1 MATVKKVLILVVPVI
16 VWGVL
21 YGLGCQKKEDTEK
34 PQKEQLT
41 PIRPSM
47 DEPASL
53 GNKQI
58 PSDMEG
64 KFPKEMLR
72 ALQKSGHEGV
82 DSLREKEGRAPVSV
96 VNKQIPSDMEGKF
109 PKEMLKA
116 LQKSAHEG
124 VDSPREKKG
133 RVPVSVSPDV
143 HNKWKSVVIEVDDKQ
158 TGEQK
163 DYVVDI
169 NKGFIIPN
177 SKISISVLTFLPDFS
192 MSSKEITSLSNEPRN
207 PAVKV
212 VVHEDGNKIYEG
224 WLFQKLPTVHPFEH
238 KAYAIKLKGQKSA

>member
-1 MATVKKVLILVVPVI
+1 MTTVKKVLILVVPVI

-21 YGLGCQKKEDTEK
+21 SGLGCQKKEDTEK
-34 PQKEQLT
+34 AQKEQLT

-82 DSLREKEGRAPVSV
+82 DS
-96 VNKQIPSDMEGKF
+96 
-109 PKEMLKA
+109 
-116 LQKSAHEG
+116 
-124 VDSPREKKG
+124 PREKKG
-133 RVPVSVSPDV
+133 RVPVSVPPDV

-207 PAVKV
+207 PAAKV